1 MLKYFYLTTTL
12 PYVNAK
18 PHIGHGVEFVR
29 ADVLARFKSQEGY
42 DVYFNTGADEHGQKI
57 YESAMEKNITPQDY
71 VDQNTANLKIM
82 LEKLNILDTI
92 HFIRTTDIK
101 HIATAQAFWKKVFD
115 NGYIYKKKY
124 KSKYCV
130 GCELEKTDSELVN
143 NKCQDHPNKEIQIIN
158 EENYFFKFSAF
169 QTRLLNLYE
178 SRLDFVVPEIRQ
190 NEITSFVKS
199 GLKDFS
205 ISRLQS
211 KLPWGVP
218 VPNDSAHTMYVW
230 FDALTSYIST
240 LDWPE
245 NSEKFE
251 IYWKNGTPT
260 QYCGQDNLRQ
270 QSAMWQAMLMA
281 ADLPNSYQI
290 VVNGFV
296 IGEGGVKMSKTIG
309 NVIDPILLQE
319 YYGTDAVRYYLLRH
333 IHPWDGSPIT
343 YDSFYKMYNGNLV
356 NGLGNLTSR
365 LMTLSEKYLDTIQIE
380 DTRINNDFANCM
392 NSFRYD
398 LACNYIWDIISQIDR
413 EISNTEPFRLI
424 KTEPEKAKDLIRDYV
439 QKLYT
444 IGKLLLPIMPETA
457 NNIILAVRENKKPKN
472 ALFERKEKF
481 SI

>member
-1 MLKYFYLTTTL
+1 MKKYFYLTTTL

-18 PHIGHGVEFVR
+18 PHIGHAAEFVR
-29 ADVLARFKSQEGY
+29 ADVLARLKLQEGY

-57 YESAMEKNITPQDY
+57 YESAIKKNITPQDY
-71 VDQNTANLKIM
+71 VDQNTENLKIM
-82 LEKLNILDTI
+82 LKKLNILDTV
-92 HFIRTTDIK
+92 HFVRTTDSK
-101 HIATAQAFWKKVFD
+101 HIATAQAFWKRVAD

-124 KSKYCV
+124 ESKYCV

-169 QTRLLNLYE
+169 QTQLLNLYK
-178 SRLDFVVPEIRQ
+178 SRPDFVVPDIRQ
-190 NEITSFVKS
+190 KEIVNFVKS

-218 VPNDSAHTMYVW
+218 VPGDSEHTMYVW

-240 LDWPE
+240 LGWPQD
-245 NSEKFE
+245 EKIFNM
-251 IYWKNGTPT
+251 YWENGTPT

-281 ADLPNSYQI
+281 VGLPNSYQI
-290 VVNGFV
+290 IVNGFV
-296 IGEGGVKMSKTIG
+296 TGEGGIKMSKTIG
-309 NVIDPILLQE
+309 NIIDPILLQKH
-319 YYGTDAVRYYLLRH
+319 YGTDAVRYYLLRH

-343 YDSFYKMYNGNLV
+343 HDSFYEAYNGHLV

-365 LMTLSEKYLDTIQIE
+365 LMTLSEKYIDPIRTE
-380 DTRINNDFANCM
+380 DTGVDNKFVNLTNM
-392 NSFRYD
+392 FRYD
-398 LACNYIWDIISQIDR
+398 LACNYIWELVSQIDK
-413 EISNTEPFRLI
+413 EISSTEPFKLV
-424 KTEPEKAKDLIRDYV
+424 KTEPRKAKDLIRGYV
-439 QKLYT
+439 LRLYT

-457 NNIILAVRENKKPKN
+457 NNIISAVRNNKNPEI
-472 ALFERKEKF
+472 LFERKEKF
-481 SI
+481 FV

>member
-18 PHIGHGVEFVR
+18 PHIGHAVEFVR

-92 HFIRTTDIK
+92 HFIRTTDSK

-218 VPNDSAHTMYVW
+218 VPNDSEHTMYVW

-290 VVNGFV
+290 VINGFV
-296 IGEGGVKMSKTIG
+296 TGEGGVKMSKTIG

-365 LMTLSEKYLDTIQIE
+365 LMTLSEKYIDTIHIE
-380 DTRINNDFANCM
+380 NTRVNDDFTNCM

-398 LACNYIWDIISQIDR
+398 LACDYIWDIISQIDK

-457 NNIILAVRENKKPKN
+457 NNIILAVRENKKPKI